1 FKVLTRKQRFIIVV
15 ANTHI
20 IVCSL
25 STTCHTDIMICN
37 KTVFI
42 HQILPVCIDVVE
54 LFQTVF
60 KPGSACS
67 MLSYVLT
74 QLNKLRTIHHR
85 IPVKQSP
92 YTNITIVGNPG
103 SLSLHTLVGSDNNY
117 TVGTT

>member
-1 FKVLTRKQRFIIVV
+1 DLLPRHSFPTRR
-15 ANTHI
+15 
-20 IVCSL
+20 SSYL
-25 STTCHTDIMICN
+25 MICN

-42 HQILPVCIDVVE
+42 HQILPVCIDVVG

-60 KPGSACS
+60 KPGSTCS